1 MTSVDNFNIDA
12 HSRYAIDKAR
22 IESFNHDHH
31 IHDLMD
37 TRIVSDHAKVLDHDP
52 KPGAFADLFGINLKR
67 RWAYFE
73 KPSSFTN
80 NRVFFFGSDNAI
92 ERSEVASS
100 RVASIDCKD
109 ADPKEQALRQKEKDL
124 IGNFCKQVTSLH
136 EDYQHIM
143 GSIHKF
149 LQA

>member
-22 IESFNHDHH
+22 IESFNSDHH
-31 IHDLMD
+31 ISNPMD
-37 TRIVSDHAKVLDHDP
+37 TRIVSDHAQVLDHNP
-52 KPGAFADLFGINLKR
+52 KPSAFVDLFGVNLKR

-73 KPSSFTN
+73 KPASFAQ
-80 NRVFFFGSDNAI
+80 NRVFFFGADSAI
-92 ERSEVASS
+92 EKSEVASN
-100 RVASIDCKD
+100 RVASIDCRD
-109 ADPKEQALRQKEKDL
+109 ADPKEQALRLKERDL
-124 IGNFCKQVTSLH
+124 IENFCKQVTGLH

-143 GSIHKF
+143 GCIHKF